1 MNLAKNCEICGVVS
15 SIESYEGKIHL
26 KFSVDKLVETPLTQS
41 LQESLQ
47 EMLGEKICMI
57 NIDGE
62 YYVRKISK

>member
-1 MNLAKNCEICGVVS
+1 MNLTKNCEFCGVLS
-15 SIESYEGKIHL
+15 SIESYEGKLQL
-26 KFSVDKLVETPLTQS
+26 KFSVVKLVEMPFKQS
-41 LQESLQ
+41 LQKSLQ